1 MSKKIEEFFKEI
13 TGFNPHSFQLA
24 AIKSIIEG
32 KSIILR
38 APTGSG
44 KSEAILIPF
53 LFLYVQNLTG
63 KKFPNQLIYS
73 LPMRVLVNSLGN
85 RFKNYCKKIENLK
98 IAIHHGENPESELFL
113 EDIIVSTIDQTI
125 GAYCCVPLSMS
136 LRSGNIPAGSVSW
149 SFLVFDE
156 IHTYDPEFA
165 LQSILVLLEHSSIF
179 KIPFAI
185 ISATLPDS
193 FLEFIRNKFENV
205 EIIDVEDESEIHL
218 RKSREVIINYSSNFS
233 LKDYLSKNDLPTDK
247 KIIIVC
253 NTVKRAQEIFEEL
266 SNKYKNVFLI
276 HSQFIPKHR
285 EEKEKKINETFDK
298 NSKIKSGI
306 LVTTQVIEV
315 GMDISC
321 DLMISELAPIDS
333 LIQRAGRIARWGGRG
348 ELIITGLDADE
359 KNTYSPY
366 EKEICLQTATE
377 LNKLKEPPR
386 LNWDLERKLVNEVL
400 NGYFK
405 KYLDSSRKAEVLN
418 FLAKAAFEGDKNL
431 VEFAVRGEELTC
443 QISIH
448 KDPENLKEKIFRLP
462 RINVSYFKLKNF
474 FEEHIKNSKTDF
486 IWEVVEQ
493 NLLSDEIISRF
504 KPKPAEDIKPY
515 KFYIISSNFIKY
527 SPETGLIF
535 EIGKSVDFQPETK
548 ENLDEKETKIFYKR
562 ELWKDHALNTLKV
575 FEKEFLPRSDFIFE
589 RLSLIWNI
597 EKEKLIDY
605 LKLAIA
611 LHDLGK
617 LNKFWQKK
625 IYEIEGEKW
634 EPTKPALAHS
644 SKSGT
649 IKIPHAPVSAE
660 IFKSLLPSNFNKHL
674 VQAFIFSIAHHH
686 SPRSYQFQ
694 GKFVLIDNWLKEI
707 NFFDFKINF
716 SKIESKGWVALHSFP
731 NLDNPKLYRTYAIF
745 SKFLRLSDR
754 LACEQRLL

>member
-1 MSKKIEEFFKEI
+1 MNKKIGEFFKEI
-13 TGFNPHSFQLA
+13 TGFNPYPFQLK
-24 AIKSIIEG
+24 AIKSIIDG

-53 LFLYVQNLTG
+53 LFLWLQKLTG

-85 RFKNYCKKIENLK
+85 RFKNYCKKFEDLK
-98 IAIHHGENPESELFL
+98 IAIHHGENPESQLFL
-113 EDIIVSTIDQTI
+113 EDIIVSTIDQTV

-136 LRSGNIPAGSVSW
+136 LRSGNIPAGSVS
-149 SFLVFDE
+149 SAFLVFDE
-156 IHTYDPEFA
+156 VHTYDPNFA
-165 LQSILVLLEHSSIF
+165 LQSILVLLEHSSIL

-185 ISATLPDS
+185 LSATLPDS
-193 FLEFIRNKFENV
+193 FLEHIQKKFENV
-205 EIIDVEDESEIHL
+205 KVIDIEDENEIYS
-218 RKSREVIINYSSNFS
+218 RKSREVILCSKFDLS

-253 NTVKRAQEIFEEL
+253 NTVKRAQEIFKEL
-266 SNKYKNVFLI
+266 SNKYKDVFLI
-276 HSQFIPKHR
+276 HSQFFLRHR
-285 EEKEKKINETFDK
+285 EEKEKKINKIFGK

-348 ELIITGLDADE
+348 ELIITGLDESE
-359 KNTYSPY
+359 KNPYSPY
-366 EKEICLQTATE
+366 EKEICLRTSAE
-377 LNKLKEPPR
+377 LNKLKQTSQ
-386 LNWDLERKLVNEVL
+386 LKWDLERKLVNKIL
-400 NGYFK
+400 NCYFEN
-405 KYLDSSRKAEVLN
+405 YLDSERKGEILE

-431 VEFAVRGEELTC
+431 LEIAVRGEELTC

-448 KDPENLKEKIFRLP
+448 KDPKSLGDDVFKLP
-462 RINVSYFKLKNF
+462 RINVSYSKLKKF
-474 FEEHIKNSKTDF
+474 LEEHSKKLSSDF
-486 IWEVVEQ
+486 IWEVVEE
-493 NLLSDEIISRF
+493 NILSDEIISRF
-504 KPKPAEDIKPY
+504 KLIPAKDIKPY

-535 EIGKSVDFQPETK
+535 EIGKSKDFKPETK
-548 ENLDEKETKIFYKR
+548 GSVEKKEAKIVYKK
-562 ELWKDHALNTLKV
+562 ELWKEHALKTLKV
-575 FEKEFLPRSDFIFE
+575 FEKEFLPKNEFIFKK
-589 RLSLIWNI
+589 LSLIWNVPKKELI
-597 EKEKLIDY
+597 EY
-605 LKLAIA
+605 LKWAIT

-617 LNKFWQKK
+617 LNQVWQKK

-634 EPTKPALAHS
+634 NPIQSSLAHS
-644 SKSGT
+644 SKIET
-649 IKIPHAPVSAE
+649 INIPHAPVSAE
-660 IFKSLLPSNFNKHL
+660 IFKKLLPNSFNKYL
-674 VQAFIFSIAHHH
+674 IQSFIFSIAHHH
-686 SPRSYQFQ
+686 SPRSYRFQNQF
-694 GKFVLIDNWLKEI
+694 FLIDNWSNELKEI

-716 SKIESKGWVALHSFP
+716 SKIKSKGWVALHSFP

-754 LACEQRLL
+754 LACE